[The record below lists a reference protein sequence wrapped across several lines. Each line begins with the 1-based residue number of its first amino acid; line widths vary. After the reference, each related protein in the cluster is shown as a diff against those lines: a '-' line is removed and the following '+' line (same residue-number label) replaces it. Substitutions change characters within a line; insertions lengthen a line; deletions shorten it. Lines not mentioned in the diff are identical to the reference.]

1 MENVITIP
9 VTCVKEMLN
18 RAVELAVAEA
28 EDRNAR
34 SWAEWEC
41 KLAARHEEEMEAA
54 VIGAAADTC
63 RKIAAALRREAA
75 SAGPSASA
83 VLRTAADD
91 IDAGRL
97 VL

>member
-1 MENVITIP
+1 MIP
-9 VTCVKEMLN
+9 ATCVKEMLN
-18 RAVELAVAEA
+18 RAIELAVAEA

-34 SWAEWEC
+34 SWAEWER
-41 KLAARHEEEMEAA
+41 KLAARHEEEVEEA
-54 VIGAAADTC
+54 VIAAAADTC